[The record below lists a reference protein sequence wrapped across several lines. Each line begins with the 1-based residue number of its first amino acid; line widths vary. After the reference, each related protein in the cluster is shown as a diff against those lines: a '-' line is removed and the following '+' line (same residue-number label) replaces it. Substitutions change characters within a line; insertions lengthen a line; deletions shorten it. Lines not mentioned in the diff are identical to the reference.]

1 MADTKEP
8 RSTDEI
14 EADLAA
20 SRDRLS
26 RTVDELAFRASPAEL
41 KRRGMEKV
49 DAKKAE
55 LRGKL
60 EDKKAELTGQ
70 ADGKVRDEH
79 GSIRLDLVAYT
90 LGAVAGVT
98 FTLGLARRVFY
109 RG

>member
-20 SRDRLS
+20 SRDRLA
-26 RTVDELAFRASPAEL
+26 RTVDELAFRASPAEI
-41 KRRGMEKV
+41 KRRQMEKV

-55 LRGKL
+55 LL
-60 EDKKAELTGQ
+60 AQ
-70 ADGKVRDEH
+70 ADQTLRDEQ
-79 GSIRLDLVAYT
+79 GDIRLDLVAYA

-98 FTLGLARRVFY
+98 FTLGLARRIFY

>member
-20 SRDRLS
+20 SRDRLA
-26 RTVDELAFRASPAEL
+26 RTVDELAFRASPAEI
-41 KRRGMEKV
+41 KRRQLEKV
-49 DAKKAE
+49 EAKKAE
-55 LRGKL
+55 LL
-60 EDKKAELTGQ
+60 AQ
-70 ADGKVRDEH
+70 ADETLRDEQ
-79 GSIRLDLVAYT
+79 GDIRLDLVAYA

-98 FTLGLARRVFY
+98 FALGLARRIFY